1 MKHIS
6 LLFLL
11 IAGHIATAQTHLAPD
26 INTNEIPV
34 KPSGISEDDPEYGLW
49 MYDMMCFAADMNA
62 SSTLSSSG
70 KNSYSVEMMA
80 DDNPNTAWVE
90 GKDDYGIG
98 ETITLKGVN
107 SEMWIYNGY
116 QKSESSFYSNSRV
129 KAFIVYFDDKKV
141 GQISLEDTPGGQHF
155 NMSSWFETHGY
166 PDKITLEI
174 SEVYKGKQWKDTA
187 ITEIFF
193 VGG

>member
-1 MKHIS
+1 MKNIGLLTLLLSGHMTMAQSHI
-6 LLFLL
+6 
-11 IAGHIATAQTHLAPD
+11 APD
-26 INTNEIPV
+26 INTQKIPE
-34 KPSGISEDDPEYGLW
+34 KPMDISQDDPEYGLW